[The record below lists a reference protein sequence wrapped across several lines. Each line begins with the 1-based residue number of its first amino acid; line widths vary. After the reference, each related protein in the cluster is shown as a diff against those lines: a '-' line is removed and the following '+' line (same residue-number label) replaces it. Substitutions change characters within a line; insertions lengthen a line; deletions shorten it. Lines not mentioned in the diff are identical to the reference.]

1 LRTGFRQKEGAIY
14 LSSEEQSVTAIYEAF
29 NTANL
34 ENLADL
40 LHSDV
45 DWETTPPGGRTRGRE
60 QVCALFAGRMAEWTW
75 EFQPTS
81 ILTGEDGRI
90 TVHGRSAVRKK
101 DGTVRRDQEVEHLY
115 TMQDGLVRNADL
127 VQCKDV
133 A

>member
-1 LRTGFRQKEGAIY
+1 M
-14 LSSEEQSVTAIYEAF
+14 SSEEQSVTKVYEAF
-29 NTANL
+29 NTANI
-34 ENLADL
+34 ENLAEL

-45 DWETTPPGGRTRGRE
+45 DWETNPPNGRTLGRE
-60 QVCALFAGRMAEWTW
+60 QVCSLFAERSAEWTW

-90 TVHGRSAVRKK
+90 TVHGRSTVRKK
-101 DGTVRRDQEVEHLY
+101 DDTVRREQEIEHLY
-115 TMQDGLVRNADL
+115 TMQDGLIRKADL

>member
-1 LRTGFRQKEGAIY
+1 
-14 LSSEEQSVTAIYEAF
+14 LSSEEQSVMRVYEAF

-60 QVCALFAGRMAEWTW
+60 QVCALFADRLAEWTMD
-75 EFQPTS
+75 FLPTS

-90 TVHGRSAVRKK
+90 TAHVRCTVRKK
-101 DGTVRRDQEVEHLY
+101 DGTVRRDHV
-115 TMQDGLVRNADL
+115 TR
-127 VQCKDV
+127 
-133 A
+133 

>member
-1 LRTGFRQKEGAIY
+1 M
-14 LSSEEQSVTAIYEAF
+14 SSEEQSVTAIYEAF

-34 ENLADL
+34 ENLAEL

-60 QVCALFAGRMAEWTW
+60 QVCALFADRMAEWTW

-101 DGTVRRDQEVEHLY
+101 DGTARRDQEVEHLY
-115 TMQDGLVRNADL
+115 TMQDGLVRKADL
-127 VQCKDV
+127 VQCRDV